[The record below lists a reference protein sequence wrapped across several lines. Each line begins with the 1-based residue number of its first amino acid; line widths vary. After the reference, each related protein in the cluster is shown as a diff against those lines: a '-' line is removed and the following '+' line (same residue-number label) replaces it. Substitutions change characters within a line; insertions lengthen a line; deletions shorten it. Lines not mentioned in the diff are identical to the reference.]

1 MAVGARS
8 EGYLAT
14 YVADTRRYD
23 ELLDEKG
30 AVRKHW
36 RPLIERVA
44 AGDGTGAGRRG
55 LELTRRLI
63 IENGVT
69 YNVYADP
76 QGADRPWGLD
86 PLPLVL
92 TADEWRE
99 IETGL
104 AQRAEVL
111 DSLLKDLYGP
121 QKLLAE
127 GVVPPELPFGHPN
140 FLWPCHGIAPK
151 GGKWL
156 HVYAADLARAPDGRW
171 WVLAD
176 RTQAPSGAGYAL
188 ENREIVE
195 QVLPDSIRDLGV
207 RRVRGFFGNL
217 RSQLLAGGAELDEA
231 PLAVLLTPGPFNETY
246 FEHAYLAGQLGLP
259 LAEGSDLTVRGDTV
273 YLKTLGGLR
282 RVHAIFRRL
291 DDDFCD
297 PVELRSD
304 SALGV
309 PGLLGAV
316 RAGRVVVANA
326 LGTGVLESA
335 AWLGF
340 LPGISER
347 LTGESLK
354 LPAVAT
360 WWCGEPPALDYVL
373 RHLDELVIKP
383 AYPNQRFE
391 PVFGRD
397 LARDARQLL
406 IARLRTR
413 PYAYV
418 AQEHVALSQA
428 PVWRQNG
435 SMGLSARA
443 LAIRVYAVATDQGF
457 RVMPGGLARVATD
470 TAVDV
475 VSAQR
480 GGGSKDIWVLAERS
494 TGEVPAAEAIPARP
508 VEASLARPA
517 EAGDSRPAEVSPAA
531 VEEEPHAPPVLVRQD
546 DIPSRVVE
554 NLFWLGRYAV
564 RCEDKAR
571 LIRSTLAV
579 RVDAMAWREAVKFC
593 RALGFVAA
601 TLDPSESLRD
611 DRNPLGIVADVKRL
625 AWCASQVRSRLSGS
639 YWRVVLDLQR
649 QLQRA
654 SIARGEPREAVDR
667 LILSLSAL
675 AGFAFDDMTHDE
687 GWRLMRVGRRL
698 ERLQFLSNLLAQHLQ
713 SAKPARSNNVEWLLE
728 ACDSLVIYRSRY
740 VSAPRLGP
748 TLDLLI
754 RDIQHPR
761 ALAFQSEAIGRD
773 LATLATALGGQS
785 VEGSLGQGVPFLDDT
800 ELFALEGDAP
810 QAAQA
815 RANLAQ
821 RLRELALAAGQLSDR
836 VSMRHFSHTG
846 VDARALAT

>member
-1 MAVGARS
+1 MVPARARP
-8 EGYLAT
+8 EGCLAT
-14 YVADTRRYD
+14 YVADARRYD
-23 ELLDEKG
+23 ELLDEQG
-30 AVRKHW
+30 TVREHW
-36 RPLIERVA
+36 RPLIDRLA
-44 AGDGTGAGRRG
+44 AEEGTGAGRRG

-92 TADEWRE
+92 RAEEWQQ
-99 IETGL
+99 IEQGV
-104 AQRAEVL
+104 AQRAQVL
-111 DSLLKDLYGP
+111 DALLADLYGP
-121 QKLLAE
+121 QRLLAE
-127 GVVPPELPFGHPN
+127 GIVPPELPFGHPN
-140 FLWPCHGIAPK
+140 FLWPCHGVTPA
-151 GGKWL
+151 GGNWL
-156 HVYAADLARAPDGRW
+156 HIYAADLARAPDGRW
-171 WVLAD
+171 WVLSD

-195 QVLPDSIRDLGV
+195 QVMADSIRDLGV
-207 RRVRGFFGNL
+207 RRVRGFFADL
-217 RSQLLAGGAELDEA
+217 RERLLSGVRDADAK

-259 LAEGSDLTVRGDTV
+259 LAEGSDLTVRGETV

-282 RVHAIFRRL
+282 RVHAILRRL

-340 LPGISER
+340 LPGISAHLR
-347 LTGESLK
+347 GEQLK

-360 WWCGEPPALDYVL
+360 WWCGEAPALDYVL
-373 RHLDELVIKP
+373 ANLDRLVIKP

-397 LARDARQLL
+397 LTEETRPAL
-406 IARLRTR
+406 IERIRSR

-418 AQEHVALSQA
+418 AQEHLALSQA

-435 SMGLSARA
+435 SIGLTPRA
-443 LAIRVYAVATDQGF
+443 LAIRVYAVATEQGY
-457 RVMPGGLARVATD
+457 RVMPGGLARVAGD
-470 TAVDV
+470 SAENV
-475 VSAQR
+475 VSTQR
-480 GGGSKDIWVLAERS
+480 GGGSKDIWVLGGA
-494 TGEVPAAEAIPARP
+494 
-508 VEASLARPA
+508 
-517 EAGDSRPAEVSPAA
+517 
-531 VEEEPHAPPVLVRQD
+531 EEPPDSDGTNRLPALVRQD
-546 DIPSRVVE
+546 DIPSRAVE

-571 LIRSTLAV
+571 LIRTTLGV
-579 RVDAMAWREAVKFC
+579 RVDAGAWRAALKLC
-593 RALGFVAA
+593 RDFGFVGPM
-601 TLDPSESLRD
+601 LDPSESLRD
-611 DRNPLGIVADVKRL
+611 DRNALGIVADVKRL
-625 AWCASQVRSRLSGS
+625 AWCASQVRSRLPGS

-654 SIARGEPREAVDR
+654 AIARGEPREGLDR
-667 LILSLSAL
+667 LLLSLSAL

-687 GWRLMRVGRRL
+687 GWRLMRIGRRL
-698 ERLQFLSNLLAQHLQ
+698 ERLQFLAGLLAQYLESPGPLRPTH
-713 SAKPARSNNVEWLLE
+713 VEWLLE

-740 VSAPRLGP
+740 MAMPRLGP

-761 ALAFQSEAIGRD
+761 ALAFQCEAIGRD
-773 LATLATALGGQS
+773 LASLAAALGGQS
-785 VEGSLGQGVPFLDDT
+785 VEGLANALPYLD
-800 ELFALEGDAP
+800 EAALFALEADTRE
-810 QAAQA
+810 AAEERLQ
-815 RANLAQ
+815 LAQ
-821 RLRELALAAGQLSDR
+821 QLRDLALNAGQLSDR
-836 VSMRHFSHTG
+836 ISMRHFSHTG
-846 VDARALAT
+846 TDARSLAT

>member
-1 MAVGARS
+1 MAPRGTSAA
-8 EGYLAT
+8 EGCLAT

-23 ELLDEKG
+23 ELLDEQG
-30 AVRKHW
+30 TVRKHW

-92 TADEWRE
+92 TAQEWSE
-99 IETGL
+99 IEAGV
-104 AQRAEVL
+104 AQRAHVL

-121 QKLLAE
+121 QRLLAE

-140 FLWPCHGIAPK
+140 FLWPCHGITPK
-151 GGKWL
+151 GGNWL
-156 HVYAADLARAPDGRW
+156 HIYAADLARAPDGRW
-171 WVLAD
+171 WVLSD

-207 RRVRGFFGNL
+207 RRVRGFFGTL
-217 RSQLLAGGAELDEA
+217 RERLLSGASDGDEK

-259 LAEGSDLTVRGDTV
+259 LAEGSDLTVRGETV

-282 RVHAIFRRL
+282 RVHAILRRL

-347 LTGESLK
+347 LQGEPLK

-360 WWCGEPPALDYVL
+360 WWCGEAPALDYVL
-373 RHLDELVIKP
+373 ANLDRLVIKP

-397 LARDARQLL
+397 LTRETRPAL
-406 IARLRTR
+406 IERIRSR

-418 AQEHVALSQA
+418 AQEHLALSQA

-435 SMGLSARA
+435 SLGLSARA
-443 LAIRVYAVATDQGF
+443 LAIRVYAIATEQGY
-457 RVMPGGLARVATD
+457 RVMPGGLARVAAD
-470 TAVDV
+470 SAANI
-475 VSAQR
+475 VSTQR
-480 GGGSKDIWVLAERS
+480 GGGSKDIWVLAGS
-494 TGEVPAAEAIPARP
+494 DDVPNPQEAVTRAPA
-508 VEASLARPA
+508 
-517 EAGDSRPAEVSPAA
+517 
-531 VEEEPHAPPVLVRQD
+531 LVRQD
-546 DIPSRVVE
+546 DIPSRAVE

-579 RVDAMAWREAVKFC
+579 RVDANAWRAAVKLC
-593 RALGFVAA
+593 RDFGFVGA

-611 DRNPLGIVADVKRL
+611 DRNQLGIVADVKRL

-654 SIARGEPREAVDR
+654 AIARGEPREALDR

-687 GWRLMRVGRRL
+687 GWRLMRIGRRL
-698 ERLQFLSNLLAQHLQ
+698 ERLQFLAGLLAHHLET
-713 SAKPARSNNVEWLLE
+713 PGVIRSNHVEWLLE

-740 VSAPRLGP
+740 VAAPRLGP
-748 TLDLLI
+748 AMDLLI

-761 ALAFQSEAIGRD
+761 ALAFQVEAIGRD
-773 LATLATALGGQS
+773 LASLAASLGGQA
-785 VEGSLGQGVPFLDDT
+785 VEGLGNAVPYL
-800 ELFALEGDAP
+800 EEAALFALEAETP
-810 QAAQA
+810 AASEERLQ
-815 RANLAQ
+815 LAHQ
-821 RLRELALAAGQLSDR
+821 LRELALQAGQLSDR
-836 VSMRHFSHTG
+836 ISMRHFSHTG
-846 VDARALAT
+846 ADARSLAT

>member
-8 EGYLAT
+8 DGCLAT
-14 YVADTRRYD
+14 YVADARRYD

-36 RPLIERVA
+36 KPLIERVA

-92 TADEWRE
+92 TAEEWAH
-99 IETGL
+99 IETGV
-104 AQRAEVL
+104 AQRAQVL
-111 DSLLKDLYGP
+111 DALMADLYGP
-121 QKLLAE
+121 QRLLAE

-140 FLWPCHGIAPK
+140 FLWPCHGITPK
-151 GGKWL
+151 GGNWL
-156 HVYAADLARAPDGRW
+156 HIYAVDLARAPDGRW
-171 WVLAD
+171 WVLSD

-195 QVLPDSIRDLGV
+195 QVLPDSIRELGV
-207 RRVRGFFGNL
+207 RRVRGFLGNL
-217 RSQLLAGGAELDEA
+217 RERLLAAGDAESDDK

-259 LAEGSDLTVRGDTV
+259 LAEGNDLTVRGETV
-273 YLKTLGGLR
+273 YLKTLAGLR

-309 PGLLGAV
+309 PGLLSAV

-340 LPGISER
+340 MPGISER
-347 LTGESLK
+347 LLGEKLG

-360 WWCGEPPALDYVL
+360 WWCGEPPALEYVL
-373 RHLDELVIKP
+373 SHLDELVIKP
-383 AYPNQRFE
+383 AYPNQHFE
-391 PVFGRD
+391 PVFGRH
-397 LARDARQLL
+397 LTRETRSAV
-406 IARLRTR
+406 IARLRAR

-418 AQEHVALSQA
+418 AQEHLALSQA

-435 SMGLSARA
+435 SLGLSAKA
-443 LAIRVYAVATDQGF
+443 LSIRVYAVATDEGF
-457 RVMPGGLARVATD
+457 RVMPGGLARLAAD
-470 TAVDV
+470 AAADV
-475 VSAQR
+475 VSTQR
-480 GGGSKDIWVLAERS
+480 GGGSKDIWVLAGAGADES
-494 TGEVPAAEAIPARP
+494 QAESVKTPPA
-508 VEASLARPA
+508 
-517 EAGDSRPAEVSPAA
+517 
-531 VEEEPHAPPVLVRQD
+531 LVRQD

-571 LIRSTLAV
+571 LARSTLAV
-579 RVDAMAWREAVKFC
+579 RVDASAWRIAVKFC
-593 RALGFVAA
+593 RDLGFIGP
-601 TLDPSESLRD
+601 TLDPSETLRD
-611 DRNPLGIVADVKRL
+611 DRNPQGIVADVKRL
-625 AWCASQVRSRLSGS
+625 AWCASQVRSRLSGT

-654 SIARGEPREAVDR
+654 MIARGEPREALDR
-667 LILSLSAL
+667 LVLSLSAL

-698 ERLQFLSNLLAQHLQ
+698 ERLQFLSTLLAQHLE
-713 SAKPARSNNVEWLLE
+713 SPKPASSNYVEWLLE
-728 ACDSLVIYRSRY
+728 ACDSLIIYRSRY
-740 VSAPRLGP
+740 VASPRLAP

-761 ALAFQSEAIGRD
+761 ALAFQCEAIGRD
-773 LATLATALGGQS
+773 LASLATSLGGQA
-785 VEGSLGQGVPFLDDT
+785 VEGLSSAVPYLDDAA
-800 ELFALEGDAP
+800 LFALEADTADAAEERL
-810 QAAQA
+810 QLAHQLRGLASAAA
-815 RANLAQ
+815 
-821 RLRELALAAGQLSDR
+821 QLSDR

-846 VDARALAT
+846 ADARALAT

>member
-1 MAVGARS
+1 
-8 EGYLAT
+8 
-14 YVADTRRYD
+14 VADEHRYD

-30 AVRKHW
+30 SVRTHW
-36 RPLIERVA
+36 KTLIERVA
-44 AGDGTGAGRRG
+44 AGDGTGAGRRS

-92 TADEWRE
+92 TASEWHE
-99 IETGL
+99 IETGVG
-104 AQRAEVL
+104 QRAAL
-111 DSLLKDLYGP
+111 LNSLLADLYGP
-121 QKLLAE
+121 QRLLAE
-127 GVVPPELPFGHPN
+127 GTVPPELVFGHPN
-140 FLWPCHGIAPK
+140 FLWPCHGLRPK
-151 GGKWL
+151 GGDWL
-156 HVYAADLARAPDGRW
+156 HIYAADLARAPDGRW

-195 QVLPDSIRDLGV
+195 QVLPDAIRDLGV
-207 RRVRGFFGNL
+207 RRVRGFFSEL
-217 RSQLLAGGAELDEA
+217 RERMLADVTDGEK
-231 PLAVLLTPGPFNETY
+231 PLAVILTPGPLNETY

-259 LAEGSDLTVRGDTV
+259 LVEGTDLTVRGDTV
-273 YLKTLGGLR
+273 YLKTLAGLR
-282 RVHAIFRRL
+282 RVHSIFRRL

-316 RAGRVVVANA
+316 RAGRGVVANA

-340 LPGISER
+340 LPGVSEQ
-347 LTGESLK
+347 LSGEKLK

-360 WWCGEPPALDYVL
+360 WWCGERPALEYVL
-373 RHLDELVIKP
+373 SNLDQLVIKP
-383 AYPNQRFE
+383 VYPNQRFE
-391 PVFGRD
+391 PAFGRD
-397 LARDARQLL
+397 LASDARESL
-406 IARLRTR
+406 IARIRAR

-435 SMGLSARA
+435 SLGLSARA
-443 LAIRVYAVATDQGF
+443 LTIRVYAIASEGGF
-457 RVMPGGLARVATD
+457 RVLPGGLARVATY

-475 VSAQR
+475 VSTQR
-480 GGGSKDIWVLAERS
+480 GGGSKDIWVLADSSAE
-494 TGEVPAAEAIPARP
+494 EAPAASVRP
-508 VEASLARPA
+508 MPL
-517 EAGDSRPAEVSPAA
+517 
-531 VEEEPHAPPVLVRQD
+531 LVRQD

-579 RVDAMAWREAVKFC
+579 RVDAGAWRTATQFC
-593 RALGFVAA
+593 RDLGFVGAGV
-601 TLDPSESLRD
+601 DPAESLRD
-611 DRNPLGIVADVKRL
+611 EQNALGIVSDVKRL

-639 YWRVVLDLQR
+639 SWRVVLDLQR
-649 QLQRA
+649 QLHRA
-654 SIARGEPREAVDR
+654 AIARGEPREALDR
-667 LILSLSAL
+667 LILSLSAF

-698 ERLQFLSNLLAQHLQ
+698 ERLQFLAGVLALFLSSPKPAQH
-713 SAKPARSNNVEWLLE
+713 NHVEWLLE
-728 ACDSLVIYRSRY
+728 TCDSIVVYRSRY
-740 VSAPRLGP
+740 IAAPRLGP
-748 TLDLLI
+748 ALDLMI
-754 RDIQHPR
+754 RDMEHPR
-761 ALAFQSEAIGRD
+761 ALAFQVEAIGRD
-773 LATLATALGGQS
+773 LASLAASLGGQG
-785 VEGSLGQGVPFLDDT
+785 VETFAGPIPVLDDAQ
-800 ELFALEGDAP
+800 LFALEGRDE
-810 QAAQA
+810 AAAVA
-815 RANLAQ
+815 RAGVADQ
-821 RLRELALAAGQLSDR
+821 LRALALAAGQLSDR
-836 VSMRHFSHTG
+836 LSSRHFSHTASD
-846 VDARALAT
+846 VRALAT

>member
-1 MAVGARS
+1 MPVGARS
-8 EGYLAT
+8 EGWLTT
-14 YVADTRRYD
+14 YVADARRYD

-30 AVRKHW
+30 AVRQHW
-36 RPLIERVA
+36 KPLIERVA

-92 TADEWRE
+92 TAAEWRE
-99 IETGL
+99 IEAGV
-104 AQRAEVL
+104 AQRAQVL
-111 DSLLKDLYGP
+111 DALMADLYGP

-127 GVVPPELPFGHPN
+127 GVVPTELPFGHPN
-140 FLWPCHGIAPK
+140 FLWPCHGVTPR
-151 GGKWL
+151 GGSWI
-156 HVYAADLARAPDGRW
+156 HIYAADLARAPDGKW
-171 WVLAD
+171 WLLSD

-207 RRVRGFFGNL
+207 KRVRGFFGGL
-217 RSQLLAGGAELDEA
+217 RERLLAGIEADSDEK

-259 LAEGSDLTVRGDTV
+259 LAEGSDLTVRGETV

-282 RVHAIFRRL
+282 RVHAILRRL

-316 RAGRVVVANA
+316 RAGRVLVANA

-340 LPGISER
+340 VPGISQR
-347 LTGESLK
+347 LLGEKLK

-360 WWCGEPPALDYVL
+360 WWCGEPPALEYVL
-373 RHLDELVIKP
+373 SHLDELVIKP
-383 AYPNQRFE
+383 AYPNQHFE

-397 LARDARQLL
+397 LTAETRAAV
-406 IARLRTR
+406 IARLRLR

-418 AQEHVALSQA
+418 AQEHLALSQA

-435 SMGLSARA
+435 SLGLSAKA
-443 LAIRVYAVATDQGF
+443 LSIRVYAIATEQGF

-470 TAVDV
+470 AAVNV
-475 VSAQR
+475 VSTQR
-480 GGGSKDIWVLAERS
+480 GGGSKDIWVLA
-494 TGEVPAAEAIPARP
+494 GESAEESAAEP
-508 VEASLARPA
+508 VAA
-517 EAGDSRPAEVSPAA
+517 SPA
-531 VEEEPHAPPVLVRQD
+531 LVRQD

-564 RCEDKAR
+564 RCEDKSR
-571 LIRSTLAV
+571 LLRSTLAV
-579 RVDAMAWREAVKFC
+579 RVDASVWRMAVKFC
-593 RALGFVAA
+593 RDLGFIGA

-611 DRNPLGIVADVKRL
+611 DRNALGVVADVKRM

-654 SIARGEPREAVDR
+654 SIARGEPREALDR

-698 ERLQFLSNLLAQHLQ
+698 ERLQFLSSLLAQYLE
-713 SAKPARSNNVEWLLE
+713 SSKPARSNSVEWLLE
-728 ACDSLVIYRSRY
+728 ACDSLVIYRARY

-748 TLDLLI
+748 ALDLLI
-754 RDIQHPR
+754 RDIEHPR
-761 ALAFQSEAIGRD
+761 ALAFQGDAIGRD
-773 LATLATALGGQS
+773 LATLSAALGGQS
-785 VEGSLGQGVPFLDDT
+785 VEGVGNAVPYLD
-800 ELFALEGDAP
+800 EAALFALEADTADAAEER
-810 QAAQA
+810 QQLAHQLRGLAAV
-815 RANLAQ
+815 
-821 RLRELALAAGQLSDR
+821 AGQLSDR
-836 VSMRHFSHTG
+836 LSMRHFSHTG
-846 VDARALAT
+846 ADARALAT

>member
-1 MAVGARS
+1 MAAVGARS
-8 EGYLAT
+8 EGWLAT
-14 YVADTRRYD
+14 YVADARRYD

-30 AVRKHW
+30 TVRKHW
-36 RPLIERVA
+36 RPLIDRVA

-92 TADEWRE
+92 TAEEWAS
-99 IETGL
+99 IESGV
-104 AQRAEVL
+104 AQRAQVL
-111 DSLLKDLYGP
+111 NALLKDLYGP
-121 QKLLAE
+121 QRLLAE

-140 FLWPCHGIAPK
+140 FLWPCHGIKPK
-151 GGKWL
+151 GGNWL

-171 WVLAD
+171 WVLSD

-217 RSQLLAGGAELDEA
+217 RGRLLADAAGTDDK

-316 RAGRVVVANA
+316 RAGRVTVANA

-347 LTGESLK
+347 LTDKKLT

-373 RHLDELVIKP
+373 EHMDELVIKP
-383 AYPNQRFE
+383 AYPNQHFE

-397 LARDARQLL
+397 LTKETRPAL
-406 IARLRTR
+406 IERLRAR

-435 SMGLSARA
+435 SLGLSARS
-443 LAIRVYAVATDQGF
+443 LAIRVFAVATGDGY
-457 RVMPGGLARVATD
+457 RVMPGGLARVA
-470 TAVDV
+470 AEAAADV
-475 VSAQR
+475 VSTQR
-480 GGGSKDIWVLAERS
+480 GGGSKDIWVIAGANSED
-494 TGEVPAAEAIPARP
+494 AAADAT
-508 VEASLARPA
+508 V
-517 EAGDSRPAEVSPAA
+517 
-531 VEEEPHAPPVLVRQD
+531 APPALVRQD
-546 DIPSRVVE
+546 DIPSRTVE

-564 RCEDKAR
+564 RCEDKSR

-579 RVDAMAWREAVKFC
+579 RVDPTAWRLAVKFC
-593 RALGFVAA
+593 RDLGFVGSM
-601 TLDPSESLRD
+601 LDPSESLRD
-611 DRNPLGIVADVKRL
+611 DRNPQGVVADVKRL

-654 SIARGEPREAVDR
+654 AIARGEPREALDR

-698 ERLQFLSNLLAQHLQ
+698 ERLQFLAGLLAQHLE
-713 SAKPARSNNVEWLLE
+713 SPMPGRSTHVEWLLE
-728 ACDSLVIYRSRY
+728 ACDSVVIYRSRY
-740 VSAPRLGP
+740 VAAPRLGP

-754 RDIQHPR
+754 RDVQHPR

-773 LATLATALGGQS
+773 LASLAASLGGQP
-785 VEGSLGQGVPFLDDT
+785 VEGLGNAVPYLDDNA
-800 ELFALEGDAP
+800 LFALEGDTP
-810 QAAQA
+810 EAAEERLQ
-815 RANLAQ
+815 LAHQ
-821 RLRELALAAGQLSDR
+821 LRQLAKAAAHLSDR

-846 VDARALAT
+846 IDAHALALAT

>member
-1 MAVGARS
+1 MPVGARS
-8 EGYLAT
+8 EGWLTT
-14 YVADTRRYD
+14 YVADARRYD

-30 AVRKHW
+30 SVRQHW
-36 RPLIERVA
+36 KPLIDRVA

-55 LELTRRLI
+55 IELTRRLI

-92 TADEWRE
+92 TAAEWRE
-99 IETGL
+99 IEAGV
-104 AQRAEVL
+104 AQRAQVL
-111 DSLLKDLYGP
+111 DALMADLYGP
-121 QKLLAE
+121 QRLLAE
-127 GVVPPELPFGHPN
+127 GVVPTELPFGHPN
-140 FLWPCHGIAPK
+140 FLWPCHGITPK
-151 GGKWL
+151 DGNWL
-156 HVYAADLARAPDGRW
+156 HIYAADLARAPDGRW
-171 WVLAD
+171 WLLSD

-195 QVLPDSIRDLGV
+195 QVLPDSIRELGV

-217 RSQLLAGGAELDEA
+217 RQRLLAGVDAGADSDEK

-259 LAEGSDLTVRGDTV
+259 LAEGNDLTVRGETV
-273 YLKTLGGLR
+273 YLKTLAGLR
-282 RVHAIFRRL
+282 RVHAILRRL

-340 LPGISER
+340 LPGISQR
-347 LTGESLK
+347 LLGEKLK

-360 WWCGEPPALDYVL
+360 WWCGEPLALEYVL
-373 RHLDELVIKP
+373 SHLDELVIKP
-383 AYPNQRFE
+383 AYPNQHFE

-397 LARDARQLL
+397 LTAETRPAL
-406 IARLRTR
+406 IARLRLR

-418 AQEHVALSQA
+418 AQEHLALSQA

-435 SMGLSARA
+435 SLGLSAKA
-443 LAIRVYAVATDQGF
+443 LSIRVYAVATENGY
-457 RVMPGGLARVATD
+457 RVMPGGLARVATE

-475 VSAQR
+475 VSTQR
-480 GGGSKDIWVLAERS
+480 GGGSKDIWVLD
-494 TGEVPAAEAIPARP
+494 GEPADEAHEPLHTTP
-508 VEASLARPA
+508 SL
-517 EAGDSRPAEVSPAA
+517 
-531 VEEEPHAPPVLVRQD
+531 LRQD
-546 DIPSRVVE
+546 DIPSRAVE
-554 NLFWLGRYAV
+554 NLFWLGRYTV
-564 RCEDKAR
+564 RCEDKSR
-571 LIRSTLAV
+571 LIRSTLAA
-579 RVDAMAWREAVKFC
+579 RVDASVWRTAVKFC
-593 RALGFVAA
+593 RDLGFVGA

-611 DRNPLGIVADVKRL
+611 DRNPLGVVADVKRM

-654 SIARGEPREAVDR
+654 SIARGEPREALDR

-687 GWRLMRVGRRL
+687 GWRLMRIGRRM
-698 ERLQFLSNLLAQHLQ
+698 ERLQFLSGLLAQYLETP
-713 SAKPARSNNVEWLLE
+713 KPWRSSSVEWLLE
-728 ACDSLVIYRSRY
+728 ACDSVVIYRSRY
-740 VSAPRLGP
+740 IAAPRLGP
-748 TLDLLI
+748 ALDLLI

-773 LATLATALGGQS
+773 LATLAASLGGQA
-785 VEGSLGQGVPFLDDT
+785 VEGLGNAVPYLDDAA
-800 ELFALEGDAP
+800 LFALEADTPDAAEER
-810 QAAQA
+810 QQ
-815 RANLAQ
+815 LAHQ
-821 RLRELALAAGQLSDR
+821 LRALAAAAAQLSDR
-836 VSMRHFSHTG
+836 ISMRHFSHTG
-846 VDARALAT
+846 ADARALAT

>member
-1 MAVGARS
+1 LKAAGGARS

-14 YVADTRRYD
+14 YVADARRYD
-23 ELLDEKG
+23 ELLDDKG
-30 AVRKHW
+30 TVRTHW

-92 TADEWRE
+92 TAGEWSV
-99 IETGL
+99 IETGV
-104 AQRAEVL
+104 AQRAELL
-111 DSLLKDLYGP
+111 DALLGDLYGP
-121 QKLLAE
+121 QRLLAE

-140 FLWPCHGIAPK
+140 FLWPCHGVTPT
-151 GGKWL
+151 GGSWL

-171 WVLAD
+171 WVLSD

-217 RSQLLAGGAELDEA
+217 RERLIGSVPESDEK

-259 LAEGSDLTVRGDTV
+259 LAEGSDLTVRGETV
-273 YLKTLGGLR
+273 YLKTLAGLR

-309 PGLLGAV
+309 PGLLSAV

-347 LTGESLK
+347 LRGEELK

-360 WWCGEPPALDYVL
+360 WWCGEAPALDYVL
-373 RHLDELVIKP
+373 AHLDELVIKP

-397 LARDARQLL
+397 LTREARDAL
-406 IARLRTR
+406 ITRLRAR

-435 SMGLSARA
+435 SLGLSARA

-457 RVMPGGLARVATD
+457 RVMPGGLARVAAD
-470 TAVDV
+470 SAANI
-475 VSAQR
+475 VSTQR
-480 GGGSKDIWVLAERS
+480 GGGSKDIWVLAGDSVDES
-494 TGEVPAAEAIPARP
+494 PAEI
-508 VEASLARPA
+508 VEAPPA
-517 EAGDSRPAEVSPAA
+517 
-531 VEEEPHAPPVLVRQD
+531 LVRQD
-546 DIPSRVVE
+546 DIPSRAVE

-571 LIRSTLAV
+571 LVRSTLSV
-579 RVDAMAWREAVKFC
+579 RVDPSAWRIAVKFC
-593 RALGFVAA
+593 RDLGFVGA

-611 DRNPLGIVADVKRL
+611 DRNPQGIVADVKRL
-625 AWCASQVRSRLSGS
+625 AWCASQVRSRLSGT

-654 SIARGEPREAVDR
+654 TISRGEPRESLDR
-667 LILSLSAL
+667 LILLLAGL
-675 AGFAFDDMTHDE
+675 AGFAFDEMTHDE

-698 ERLQFLSNLLAQHLQ
+698 ERLQFLSGLLAQHLE
-713 SAKPARSNNVEWLLE
+713 SPKSARSGQVEWLLE

-748 TLDLLI
+748 ALDLLI

-761 ALAFQSEAIGRD
+761 ALAFQCEAIGRD
-773 LATLATALGGQS
+773 LAVLAASLSGQS
-785 VEGSLGQGVPFLDDT
+785 VEGLGHAVPFLDDAA
-800 ELFALEGDAP
+800 LFALEADSAE
-810 QAAQA
+810 AAEERQQ
-815 RANLAQ
+815 LAHQ
-821 RLRELALAAGQLSDR
+821 LRELAIGAGHLSDR
-836 VSMRHFSHTG
+836 LSMRHFSHTG
-846 VDARALAT
+846 ASARALAT